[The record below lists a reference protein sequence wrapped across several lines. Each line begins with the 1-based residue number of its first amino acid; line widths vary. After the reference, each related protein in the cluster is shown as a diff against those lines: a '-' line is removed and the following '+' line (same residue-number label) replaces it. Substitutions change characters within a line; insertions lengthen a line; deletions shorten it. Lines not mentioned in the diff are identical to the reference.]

1 MSCVLATSVSV
12 NNTPHRVWVGT
23 LCIVWLWCGIYVL
36 CWYWWT
42 FCGWRSTWYES
53 TSTRHTIIMNNTFHS
68 QSTATLRNIVSVG
81 SRYFLVAVEPISCT
95 HTHAQSHTHDSSTY
109 YLFKC
114 STDGAPTFD
123 TRTHSHT
130 SDIDFPIGDCRFCNA
145 VRFRWVWSL
154 PMLWYV
160 VHISCICAMLRYDG
174 ESINYYECCRV
185 GKLTTNVKLHSHGR
199 FIIVDQNDRC

>member
-95 HTHAQSHTHDSSTY
+95 HTRTVAHSRFQYLLSIQMLHWWCANIRHTHTLAHQWYRFSHWRLSLLQRSQVQVSLVAAYAMIRCTY
-109 YLFKC
+109 
-114 STDGAPTFD
+114 
-123 TRTHSHT
+123 
-130 SDIDFPIGDCRFCNA
+130 I
-145 VRFRWVWSL
+145 
-154 PMLWYV
+154 
-160 VHISCICAMLRYDG
+160 VHLCYA
-174 ESINYYECCRV
+174 
-185 GKLTTNVKLHSHGR
+185 
-199 FIIVDQNDRC
+199 